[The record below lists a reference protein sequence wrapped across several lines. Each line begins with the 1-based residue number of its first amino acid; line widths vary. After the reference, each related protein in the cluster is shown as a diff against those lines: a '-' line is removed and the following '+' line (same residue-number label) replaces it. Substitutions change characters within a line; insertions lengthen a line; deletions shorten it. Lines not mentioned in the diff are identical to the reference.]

1 MEPETKL
8 MHEEVKQTE
17 ERWNKFIEDNNVT
30 EMSKYMTEDWVI
42 VGQGGITSKETFL
55 NLVKNGDLVH
65 TRMDFEIVRVEVY
78 GNTSIVTQRGTSAG
92 TYKERPF
99 SNYEWAT
106 SILVKGHEGW
116 LAVYTMIAPA
126 DCEQ

>member
-1 MEPETKL
+1 MKIETNSITD
-8 MHEEVKQTE
+8 EVKQTE
-17 ERWNKFIEDNNVT
+17 ERWNKSIEDNDVP

-42 VGQGGITSKETFL
+42 VGQGGITSKEVFL

-65 TRMDFEIVRVEVY
+65 TRMDFEIIRVEVY
-78 GNTSIVTQRGTSAG
+78 GNTAVVTQRGTSAG
-92 TYKERPF
+92 IFKGRAF

-116 LAVYTMIAPA
+116 LSVYTMIAPA